1 MTPNVDI
8 ATVSAGF
15 VVLALTTLALL
26 LVIVP
31 WRRRTVV
38 SNGRAM
44 IAGPIFVGL
53 SICLAFIYVAV
64 FLWLAGLVPPMG
76 LP

>member
-8 ATVSAGF
+8 ATVTAGF
-15 VVLALTTLALL
+15 VVLALITLALL
-26 LVIVP
+26 LVILP
-31 WRRRTVV
+31 WRRRTLA

-44 IAGPIFVGL
+44 IAGPVFVGL

-64 FLWLAGLVPPMG
+64 LLWLTRLVPPLG
-76 LP
+76 QP